1 MQEAALSTK
10 LGRCPSCSQLVTL
23 PEKPGAQRVACPKCR
38 HQALAAAFTSP
49 DAPMPVVMVSPEPE
63 LEEEDSSLH
72 DDGQTFMM
80 IEPPW
85 QQQGADDPGKTI
97 ATGLLVP
104 LPAPPPPR
112 SGRPAPPPPSR
123 RAPGRQDPDATLA
136 VELDP
141 PAPTR
146 VAQEPAAAVPS
157 SPFPQ
162 QSGIQPNGAARRDDE
177 ERTHLLLQPADLL
190 EDAEASPSSR
200 PPLSAPEPVGDDDA
214 STRLRV
220 GPLSVPAGAQTPLGR
235 ALLWLGRI
243 LPPALRL
250 SVWLEQLLHE
260 RWLWALGT
268 LAAVSGFLAPSVD
281 YLLSDGTATLGV
293 ISWLCSFVL
302 LGLMALSRLNALRND
317 EGQWDPRVLLLR
329 LKANFWLL
337 IESLEHWERSPR
349 HLRLTLVGEG
359 LALLG
364 LAGFIWAWGVSTLRL
379 PVLGGLL
386 TSLPFLSG
394 GLLIS
399 GIVVLVRAERA
410 APAPAVF
417 LQDFGNALA
426 ATTELP
432 ALVDLSEPL
441 PEAFTRG
448 TTALHETVL
457 ALSQWRPREWPDE
470 AAYRAALARHLERH
484 MPGNKI
490 ERERWMGESRLDGV
504 VDLAINGMVVIGVK
518 RGFDN
523 ATAERAIG
531 QMSSLARTWS
541 GKPLL
546 LVVFDAPREAI
557 VEASM
562 TPPFVDAREQF
573 SLLTLRMPMA

>member
-1 MQEAALSTK
+1 MVAHEPEPAAE
-10 LGRCPSCSQLVTL
+10 P
-23 PEKPGAQRVACPKCR
+23 
-38 HQALAAAFTSP
+38 P
-49 DAPMPVVMVSPEPE
+49 DA
-63 LEEEDSSLH
+63 H

-80 IEPPW
+80 LEPPW
-85 QQQGADDPGKTI
+85 QREHAGAGDEGRTI
-97 ATGLLVP
+97 GTGQVVP
-104 LPAPPPPR
+104 LSPPPPAR
-112 SGRPAPPPPSR
+112 SARPLPPPPSR
-123 RAPGRQDPDATLA
+123 RAPARHGPDATLMA
-136 VELDP
+136 GG
-141 PAPTR
+141 A
-146 VAQEPAAAVPS
+146 PAAAEPAQGTGGEPRGAPMPS
-157 SPFPQ
+157 PAPHR
-162 QSGIQPNGAARRDDE
+162 SGVRANGATRRDED

-200 PPLSAPEPVGDDDA
+200 PPLSSPDRLGDDEA
-214 STRLRV
+214 RTRLRM

-235 ALLWLGRI
+235 ALAWLGRL
-243 LPPALRL
+243 LPPALRA

-260 RWLWALGT
+260 RWQWALGT
-268 LAAVSGFLAPSVD
+268 LALVCGLLAPSVD
-281 YLLSDGTATLGV
+281 YLLSNGTATLGL
-293 ISWLCSFVL
+293 ISWLASLVL
-302 LGLMALSRLNALRND
+302 LGLMGLSRLNALRGD
-317 EGQWDPRVLLLR
+317 DGQWDPRVLLSR
-329 LKANFWLL
+329 VKSSFWLL
-337 IESLEHWERSPR
+337 IESLEHWDRSPR

-364 LAGFIWAWGVSTLRL
+364 LAGFIWACGLSTLRL

-394 GLLIS
+394 GLLS
-399 GIVVLVRAERA
+399 AGIVVLARARQAE
-410 APAPAVF
+410 PTPAVF

-441 PEAFTRG
+441 PEPFTRG

-457 ALSQWRPREWPDE
+457 ALAQWRPREWADE
-470 AAYRAALARHLERH
+470 AGYRAALARHLQRQ
-484 MPGNKI
+484 MPGNKV

-504 VDLAINGMVVIGVK
+504 VDLAINGMIVLGVK